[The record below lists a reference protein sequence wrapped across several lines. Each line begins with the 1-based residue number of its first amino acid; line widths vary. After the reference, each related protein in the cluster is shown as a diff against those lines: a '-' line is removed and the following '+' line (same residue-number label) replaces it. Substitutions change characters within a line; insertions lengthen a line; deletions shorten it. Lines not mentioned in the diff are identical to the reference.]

1 MIYCIIGTR
10 AQLIKMAP
18 IIASIEEKGW
28 PLSVIHTGQHMISM
42 DDLRED
48 FSLQT
53 PWVYL
58 IKKTEAKTVLSS
70 LKWLIHILYLT
81 VFRAKKIIQ
90 NAHHKKDIVLV
101 HGDTFSTV
109 IGALMG
115 KLSGASVGHVESGL
129 RSFNFLNPFP
139 EELNRLITFSL
150 SNKAYCP
157 GNWAVNNLKKYKHLE
172 LVNTQ
177 QNTLIDSLN
186 IAIKQIKKE
195 GSPLKEYGV
204 VSIHRFENIY
214 NQKRLQF
221 IINSVHEA
229 AQTTPIIF
237 VMHPVTKKRLTKTR
251 LLSSLQSNKNIIL
264 KNRCGYIEFTALL
277 ARSTF
282 VITDGGSNQ
291 EELTYLKIPTLL
303 MRKATERPEGLEEN
317 VVLSEY
323 SSVITKSFLSEVQ
336 HNSGFVL
343 PNTYCQKSPTKIIM
357 HSLEQYINA

>member
-18 IIASIEEKGW
+18 VIAGIEDKGW
-28 PLSVIHTGQHMISM
+28 PLRVIHTGQHLISM
-42 DDLRED
+42 GDLRKD

-53 PWVYL
+53 PWTYL
-58 IKKTEAKTVLSS
+58 IKKAEAKTIFSS
-70 LKWLIHILYLT
+70 LKWLIHIMYLT
-81 VFRAKKIIQ
+81 AFRAKKLIP
-90 NAHHKKDIVLV
+90 NANKNKDIVLV

-109 IGALMG
+109 IGALLG
-115 KLSGASVGHVESGL
+115 KFSGASVGHVESGL
-129 RSFNFLNPFP
+129 RSFNLWNPFP

-157 GNWAVNNLKKYKHLE
+157 GDWAVNNLKKYKHLE
-172 LVNTQ
+172 LINTQ

-186 IAIKQIKKE
+186 IAITQIKKE
-195 GSPLKEYGV
+195 DSPLKEYGV

-221 IINSVHEA
+221 IIDTVHDAAKNS
-229 AQTTPIIF
+229 PIIF
-237 VMHPVTKKRLTKTR
+237 VMHPVTKKRLTKTG
-251 LLSSLQSNKNIIL
+251 LLSSLQSNINVTL
-264 KNRCGYIEFTALL
+264 KDRCGYIEFTALL
-277 ARSTF
+277 AKSSF

-323 SSVITKSFLSEVQ
+323 SSEITK
-336 HNSGFVL
+336 NFVANL
-343 PNTYCQKSPTKIIM
+343 QPKSSTILEKHSSKSSPTSIIIN
-357 HSLEQYINA
+357 SLNQYKS

>member
-18 IIASIEEKGW
+18 VIASIEEKGW

-48 FSLQT
+48 FALQT

-70 LKWLIHILYLT
+70 FKWLAHLLFLT
-81 VFRAKKIIQ
+81 MFRAKKLIP
-90 NAHHKKDIVLV
+90 NAKKSKDIVLV

-109 IGALMG
+109 IGALLG
-115 KLSGASVGHVESGL
+115 KISGASVGHVESGL
-129 RSFNFLNPFP
+129 RSFNLWNPFP
-139 EELNRLITFSL
+139 EEINRLITFSL

-157 GNWAVNNLKKYKHLE
+157 GDWAANNLKKSKHLE
-172 LVNTQ
+172 LINTQ

-186 IAIKQIKKE
+186 IAIKQINNE
-195 GSPLKEYGV
+195 HMPRQEYAV

-214 NQKRLQF
+214 NQKRIQF
-221 IINSVHEA
+221 IIDTVHDA
-229 AQTTPIIF
+229 AEISPIIF
-237 VMHPVTKKRLTKTR
+237 VMHPVTKKRLTKTG
-251 LLSSLQSNKNIIL
+251 LLSSLQSNKNITL
-264 KNRCGYIEFTALL
+264 KERCGYIEFMALL
-277 ARSTF
+277 AQSSF

-303 MRKATERPEGLEEN
+303 MRKATERPEGLNEN
-317 VVLSEY
+317 ITLSNY
-323 SSVITKSFLSEVQ
+323 SSKIAEDFLTSINKQTKSIIDISMP
-336 HNSGFVL
+336 SI
-343 PNTYCQKSPTKIIM
+343 SPTKIILE
-357 HSLEQYINA
+357 SLGQYCH

>member
-53 PWVYL
+53 PWAYL

-81 VFRAKKIIQ
+81 VFRAKKIIP

-157 GNWAVNNLKKYKHLE
+157 GDWAVSNLKKHKHLE

-177 QNTLIDSLN
+177 QNTLLDSLN
-186 IAIKQIKKE
+186 IAVKQIKKE
-195 GSPLKEYGV
+195 NTPSKKYAI

-214 NQKRLQF
+214 NKERFKF
-221 IINSVHEA
+221 IIDAVHKA
-229 AQTTPIIF
+229 SSIAPIIF
-237 VMHPVTKKRLTKTR
+237 VMHPVTQKRLAKTG
-251 LLSSLQSNKNIIL
+251 LLSSLQSNKNITL
-264 KNRCGYIEFTALL
+264 KDRCGYIEFTALL
-277 ARSTF
+277 AKSSF

-291 EELTYLKIPTLL
+291 EELTYLKTPTLL
-303 MRKATERPEGLEEN
+303 MRKATERPEGLDAN
-317 VVLSEY
+317 IILSNY
-323 SSVITKSFLSEVQ
+323 SSAITDRFLASTKLSHKQEFDVA
-336 HNSGFVL
+336 
-343 PNTYCQKSPTKIIM
+343 PPTPSPTKLIINT
-357 HSLEQYINA
+357 LEQYVH